1 MLVMFGWLKE
11 GRPIK
16 AVLDCYC
23 YVCQPQV
30 SWSHWR
36 ETEWVTLFRMK
47 TIPFLSKDSLVCS
60 RCNDEAPVK
69 KDRTQALLNATDPSH
84 VASYLEEFQL
94 TSKSEVQRNFL
105 LSSRASREGRT

>member
-1 MLVMFGWLKE
+1 MFVMFGWLKE
-11 GRPIK
+11 GRPLK

-23 YVCQPQV
+23 YVCQRQV
-30 SWSHWR
+30 SWNHWR

-69 KDRTQALLNATDPSH
+69 KERAPTLLDSTNSTH

-94 TSKSEVQRNFL
+94 ASKSEVQRNFL
-105 LSSRASREGRT
+105 LSSRASREGRS